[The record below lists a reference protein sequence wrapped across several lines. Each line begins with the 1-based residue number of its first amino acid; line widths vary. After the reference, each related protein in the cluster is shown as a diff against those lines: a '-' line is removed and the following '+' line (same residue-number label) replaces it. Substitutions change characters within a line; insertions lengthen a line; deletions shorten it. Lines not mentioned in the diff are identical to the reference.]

1 MQHSFAKT
9 RHNAPKLAKTRQKL
23 FDAPTK
29 EIETIFGDFRYDA
42 EYVTAKSTWPVQ
54 FLFAHGSWPSPLYPH
69 LGVAR
74 LLGRFRPAAERRAP
88 GTGT

>member
-29 EIETIFGDFRYDA
+29 EIETMFGDSPPLSLVPVGHLRGSFRCG
-42 EYVTAKSTWPVQ
+42 VGPVGQ
-54 FLFAHGSWPSPLYPH
+54 LRSM
-69 LGVAR
+69 R
-74 LLGRFRPAAERRAP
+74 L
-88 GTGT
+88 TTKK